1 MPRVGTGLVAGV
13 AVALASCSGGSQS
26 ATPVPRVRPQSLASS
41 TTTVTTTTVAPIASP
56 DQLVAPTDASSTA
69 ADLTRVERALPED
82 VKPTVLANRDAA
94 VRRSSPELG
103 APPTALPDW
112 TIRTPPPPA
121 VLVGYYREAEARSG
135 IPWVYLAAVHFVE
148 SRMGRIHGNSP
159 AGAQGPMQF
168 LANTWATFGNGGDI
182 NDDHDDRGNAAA
194 TRGLAQTLMLSLW

>member
-1 MPRVGTGLVAGV
+1 MPRVGTGLVAGL

-69 ADLTRVERALPED
+69 A
-82 VKPTVLANRDAA
+82 
-94 VRRSSPELG
+94 
-103 APPTALPDW
+103 
-112 TIRTPPPPA
+112 
-121 VLVGYYREAEARSG
+121 EARSG
-135 IPWVYLAAVHFVE
+135 IPWVYLAAVHFIE

-182 NDDHDDRGNAAA
+182 DDDHDDRGNAAA

>member
-1 MPRVGTGLVAGV
+1 MLAPWPGGVPGVLGT
-13 AVALASCSGGSQS
+13 
-26 ATPVPRVRPQSLASS
+26 
-41 TTTVTTTTVAPIASP
+41 
-56 DQLVAPTDASSTA
+56 TA
-69 ADLTRVERALPED
+69 ATIRQRAARTLVSWRPEATRVERALPED

-112 TIRTPPPPA
+112 TIRTPPPPPA

-168 LANTWATFGNGGDI
+168 LASTWETFGNEVYITTTEG
-182 NDDHDDRGNAAA
+182 
-194 TRGLAQTLMLSLW
+194 TRRLPEGWHKP